1 MQDNELHWQ
10 DEILQ
15 VMYWMRGEGLGESA
29 TPEQLNRFLNLKPSA
44 LETALQRLLAHR
56 LICVSTGDGSPIS
69 YQLTERGLEEGK
81 RRFVDEFVSYLGHES
96 HIECS
101 DPNCDCHTSDW
112 DGICHTSQVH

>member
-1 MQDNELHWQ
+1 MSDNELHWQ

-15 VMYWMRGEGLGESA
+15 MMYWMRGEKLGDSA
-29 TPEQLNRFLNLKPSA
+29 TPDQLNRFLNLEPTA

-56 LICVSTGDGSPIS
+56 LICVHAGASRQTAF
-69 YQLTERGLEEGK
+69 QLTERGIEEGE
-81 RRFVDEFVSYLGHES
+81 RRFMDEFASYLGHES

-112 DGICHTSQVH
+112 DGICHTSEVH